1 MFHLDGGQTSKIAY
15 RHGRGPADAVG
26 SLHYL
31 RWPHNEHEPFLWQG
45 LDGRRL
51 HSALQITP
59 HEEPR

>member
-15 RHGRGPADAVG
+15 RHGSGPADAVG

-31 RWPHNEHEPFLWQG
+31 RWPRHPHEPFRWQG

-59 HEEPR
+59 TEESR